1 MIDLMERLRNGCIHL
16 KTSNPWGEQVDEIK
30 TDSLLDE
37 AADEIERLAVELE
50 AIKKLERD
58 RWTGWAKE
66 LGWTPATRMI
76 VCQKCGNK
84 RCPRAG
90 DEKYKCTGSNATGQI
105 GEMEAADEPRSF
117 DESYL
122 AIRAAGGDAWDGLD
136 VSKELAEI
144 RGHEAAD
151 QATES
156 KGDE

>member
-1 MIDLMERLRNGCIHL
+1 MRRDLQSELKKLHECNPEVGVVHNG
-16 KTSNPWGEQVDEIK
+16 KTALEWCE
-30 TDSLLDE
+30 LYF
-37 AADEIERLAVELE
+37 AATAELE
-50 AIKKLERD
+50 ALKKMERD

-136 VSKELAEI
+136 VAKKLAEI

-151 QATES
+151 
-156 KGDE
+156 DEADGSQQ